1 MSTSPLGEPGQSAG
15 SGSEVE
21 LLQGGQNAIDGSR
34 EDAGRL
40 LR

>member
-1 MSTSPLGEPGQSAG
+1 MSTSPWGNPGSRRVR
-15 SGSEVE
+15 GSEAE

-34 EDAGRL
+34 EDEGWL